1 MFSTISNNI
10 SDTKSEF
17 ISLTE
22 HIKQE
27 NFKQQSDISYTTAKI
42 NEEFTKLS
50 NVVSKNNEIQKD
62 SFNNLLNNLQKNQ
75 NEINLISSHFKSL
88 GEQVPEALNI
98 SLNALNSGLTSLTT
112 KFRNDYKDMI
122 EKNMKEINNG
132 NR

>member
-1 MFSTISNNI
+1 M
-10 SDTKSEF
+10 
-17 ISLTE
+17 
-22 HIKQE
+22 
-27 NFKQQSDISYTTAKI
+27 
-42 NEEFTKLS
+42 NEGLK
-50 NVVSKNNEIQKD
+50 EIGKGLITLANLILVLFLFNTYLQKD